1 MPAPERT
8 AVPPGEL
15 LSAVLALFPS
25 TPPGVTVE
33 REVAP
38 DLAPVW
44 ADRDQVLQLLLNL
57 FRNALDAM
65 PGGGTLVLSARAEG
79 EFAALSVKDSG
90 SGIAAVD
97 LPHVFEPYFTKK
109 EGGTGLGLA
118 IAQRIAEE
126 HGGKLS
132 VESRPGAGAT
142 FTLHLPSAKER
153 SPGESGPASKPAE
166 DAKATLSAWP

>member
-1 MPAPERT
+1 
-8 AVPPGEL
+8 
-15 LSAVLALFPS
+15 
-25 TPPGVTVE
+25 VTVE